1 MSYSEFIN
9 TAIANTLSSEKQGP
23 TYFVR
28 PAGSFVAGQTR
39 DKTDT
44 NGGREIAEWLTKLPG
59 TWVEVTSEVERSGE
73 RFGKVRYFQKKVA
86 GLPIEAYEG
95 VLLWGE
101 LTPEQRATV
110 RVQTAHHAANAEELV
125 TDQIPL
131 KRATRITIMIGD
143 KENPQEVPGVDEQIV
158 YTWYPGRITPFRKSE
173 NLQQQLEDGSL
184 DYYATV
190 KSLA

>member
-1 MSYSEFIN
+1 MSHEAFLVRL
-9 TAIANTLSSEKQGP
+9 AIDTSLRREKQGP

-28 PAGSFVAGQTR
+28 PAGSFVVGQTR
-39 DKTDT
+39 DKTDAD
-44 NGGREIAEWLTKLPG
+44 GGRKIAEWLTTLD
-59 TWVEVTSEVERSGE
+59 WEEVTSQVRTAGA
-73 RFGKVRYFQKKVA
+73 GYGAVRYFEAPVPE
-86 GLPIEAYEG
+86 GIEAIEG

-110 RVQTAHHAANAEELV
+110 RVQQAHHEANGEELV

-131 KRATRITIMIGD
+131 KRATKISIMVGD
-143 KENPQEVPGVDEQIV
+143 AVDPQVSAVPGLGVV
-158 YTWYPGRITPFRKSE
+158 YTWFPGRVTPFRKAE
-173 NLQQQLEDGSL
+173 NLQQQLEEGTL